1 MADLSITAANVT
13 ATSSQPRSSGIAGT
27 TITAGQALYV
37 DATDSNKLKPAD
49 ANNGVEK
56 AAVAGIALNGAAS
69 GQPVVY
75 QTGGTITIG
84 ATVGIGAI
92 YVQSRT
98 PGGICPAADL
108 LPNDYVTII
117 GVGTTATTLSL
128 LFNNTGSVTGL
139 QQQ

>member
-13 ATSSQPRSSGIAGT
+13 ATSSQPRSSGIAGA
-27 TITAGQALYV
+27 TITAGQTLYI
-37 DATDSNKLKPAD
+37 DATDANKLKPAD

-56 AAVAGIALNGAAS
+56 AVVVGIALNGAAS

-75 QTGGTITIG
+75 QTGGVITIG
-84 ATVGIGAI
+84 ATVGVGDI

-108 LPNDYVTII
+108 LTNDFVTIV
-117 GVGTTATTLSL
+117 GVGMSAATLSL
-128 LFNNTGSVTGL
+128 LFANTGSVTGV
-139 QQQ
+139 QQD